1 MSFILPKIILGH
13 NGPALTLNVIPKPN
27 RVMVKILFSLNMC
40 HLYILAPVECTAGG
54 DECDAQD
61 PADGLTV
68 CPTAGGPCIGK
79 SVSLYEL
86 YGNY

>member
-1 MSFILPKIILGH
+1 MILENAWGH

-40 HLYILAPVECTAGG
+40 HLYLLAPVTCAAGG
-54 DECDAQD
+54 NECAAQT

-68 CPTAGGPCIGK
+68 CPTAGGACIGK
-79 SVSLYEL
+79 SVSSCEL
-86 YGNY
+86 YRNY